1 MNNTENSLLTK
12 LGTGID
18 PGTLNQ
24 VRHILNSLSPPDIAH
39 QLETAP
45 PRSRD
50 VLWQLVDSEIAGE
63 VLQEL
68 SDDIQQE
75 FLNQMD
81 GAEVASVTEGL
92 DVDDIVDILQQ
103 LPDQVIPEVL
113 QAMSAQ
119 DRQRVESVLTYPEDT
134 AGGIMDTEM
143 ITVRPDITIDVV
155 LRYLRR
161 FEELPDITD
170 TLFVVSRTDTFL
182 GNLSLSK
189 MLTSSPSTTV
199 REVMN
204 TEIEAIPVDLID
216 SDVAQLFQR
225 QDLVSAPVVD
235 SQHRLVGRITIDDVV
250 DVIVEDAD
258 HSLLALA
265 GLSDT
270 EDTFSSI
277 GRTAPRRALW
287 LGLNLLSAILASTA
301 ISMFEATLD
310 KVVALAILMPI
321 VASMGGVAGSQT
333 LTVVVRGMALGQIER
348 DNIKWLLSKEFVVG
362 ALNGILWALVMGAL
376 VSLWFGDWTI
386 ALIIGLAM
394 CINLMAA
401 AISGTLLPVILRRI
415 KDRPGTGWYG
425 YPHNSNRYCRFCFLS
440 WTGYGVL
447 YLMTDNN
454 EFEDEELIS
463 KSQLKRESQALQ
475 DMGSQL
481 VEMPEGQLNKF
492 ELPENL
498 KDAIYEARRLKN
510 REGKR
515 RQLQYI
521 GKLMRTAD
529 ISFIQENS
537 GYDGSSVTDL

>member
-24 VRHILNSLSPPDIAH
+24 VRHILNNLSPPDIAH

-45 PRSRD
+45 PRSRN
-50 VLWQLVDSEIAGE
+50 VLWHLVDTEIAGE

-119 DRQRVESVLTYPEDT
+119 DRQRVESVLTYAEDT

-143 ITVRPDITIDVV
+143 ITVRPDISIDVV

-170 TLFVVSRTDTFL
+170 NLFVVSRTDTFL

-204 TEIEAIPVDLID
+204 TEIEAIPVDLVD

-235 SQHRLVGRITIDDVV
+235 NQHRLVGRITIDDVV

-258 HSLLALA
+258 HSLLAMA

-287 LGLNLLSAILASTA
+287 LGLNLLSAILASSA
-301 ISMFEATLD
+301 ISLFEATLD

-348 DNIKWLLSKEFVVG
+348 DNIKWLLSKEFIVG

-376 VSLWFGDWTI
+376 VSLWFDDWTI

-401 AISGTLLPVILRRI
+401 AITGTLLPVILRKI
-415 KDRPGTGWYG
+415 KIDPALAGTVI
-425 YPHNSNRYCRFCFLS
+425 L
-440 WTGYGVL
+440 T
-447 YLMTDNN
+447 T
-454 EFEDEELIS
+454 
-463 KSQLKRESQALQ
+463 
-475 DMGSQL
+475 
-481 VEMPEGQLNKF
+481 
-492 ELPENL
+492 
-498 KDAIYEARRLKN
+498 
-510 REGKR
+510 
-515 RQLQYI
+515 
-521 GKLMRTAD
+521 
-529 ISFIQENS
+529 
-537 GYDGSSVTDL
+537 VTDIVGFVSFLGLATVFYT